1 MLAKIKDASIAMYY
15 QSSKC
20 CNKTPHTGLEGIRT
34 AKISNI
40 SRIINNIK
48 KLFFLRIYKMV
59 NITQEKYE
67 VNDIEVIT
75 DKLG

>member
-34 AKISNI
+34 AKIL
-40 SRIINNIK
+40 INKINQ
-48 KLFFLRIYKMV
+48 R
-59 NITQEKYE
+59 
-67 VNDIEVIT
+67 
-75 DKLG
+75 